1 MKKILFIATI
11 LLAGCA
17 PARTYSPVPVESGS
31 TPPPAETRTIPSAT
45 DTRTPAPN
53 TLSRDASDCERQAA
67 LSCRPTPNP
76 SSRESRIEAK
86 LAIWSVSENAKASAA
101 GMVKMPSARMQAS

>member
-17 PARTYSPVPVESGS
+17 PARTYPPVPVESGG

-67 LSCRPTPNP
+67 LSTAGSKAEAFNNCMKARRAPN
-76 SSRESRIEAK
+76 
-86 LAIWSVSENAKASAA
+86 
-101 GMVKMPSARMQAS
+101 

>member
-17 PARTYSPVPVESGS
+17 PARTYSPAPVESGG

-67 LSCRPTPNP
+67 LSTAGSKAEAFNNCMKARRPPN
-76 SSRESRIEAK
+76 
-86 LAIWSVSENAKASAA
+86 
-101 GMVKMPSARMQAS
+101 

>member
-17 PARTYSPVPVESGS
+17 PARTYSPVPVESGG

-53 TLSRDASDCERQAA
+53 TLSRDASDCYRQAA
-67 LSCRPTPNP
+67 LSTAGSKAEAFNNCMKARRPPN
-76 SSRESRIEAK
+76 
-86 LAIWSVSENAKASAA
+86 
-101 GMVKMPSARMQAS
+101 